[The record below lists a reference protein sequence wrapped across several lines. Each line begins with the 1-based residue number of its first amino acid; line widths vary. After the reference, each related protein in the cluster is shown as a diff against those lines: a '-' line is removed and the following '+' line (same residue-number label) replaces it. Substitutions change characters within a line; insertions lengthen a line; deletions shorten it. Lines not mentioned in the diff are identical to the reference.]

1 MISNY
6 TPEDLQAIINEAR
19 RQGFNDDLIAAKLG
33 LDPSDPALEHEGRRL
48 QEIAPQLDDLIR
60 MIETAQKKLTA
71 YGPGWTLRPKL
82 SATFNLALMG
92 WTLGNE
98 GTIDFVAKYF
108 RACGCIDL
116 PAASLNLPRSFVH
129 ACIKREMLSRGA
141 RTDTMTLH

>member
-1 MISNY
+1 MTETTPSKENKMTKTTDKRIS
-6 TPEDLQAIINEAR
+6 EI
-19 RQGFNDDLIAAKLG
+19 
-33 LDPSDPALEHEGRRL
+33 HEGRRL
-48 QEIAPQLDDLIR
+48 QEIAPQLDDLIC

-98 GTIDFVAKYF
+98 GTIDFVTKYF
-108 RACGCIDL
+108 RVCGCIDL

-129 ACIKREMLSRGA
+129 ACIKREMLSRRA
-141 RTDTMTLH
+141 RTDTVTLH